1 MFIVLKAISWGV
13 GSKNFMKYEQNEN
26 TNPKHTNQKMT
37 LPMGLIYSR
46 NY

>member
-1 MFIVLKAISWGV
+1 MFIVLKVISLDA

-26 TNPKHTNQKMT
+26 TNTQHNNQKMT

>member
-13 GSKNFMKYEQNEN
+13 GSKKFMKCEQNEN
-26 TNPKHTNQKMT
+26 TNTQHNNQKMT

>member
-1 MFIVLKAISWGV
+1 
-13 GSKNFMKYEQNEN
+13 MKCEQNEN
-26 TNPKHTNQKMT
+26 TNTQHNNQKMT

>member
-1 MFIVLKAISWGV
+1 MFIALKAISGGV

-26 TNPKHTNQKMT
+26 ANTQHNNQKVT
-37 LPMGLIYSR
+37 LPIGLIYSR

>member
-1 MFIVLKAISWGV
+1 MFIVLKAISRGV
-13 GSKNFMKYEQNEN
+13 GSKNFIKYEQNEN
-26 TNPKHTNQKMT
+26 TNTLHNNQKVT

>member
-1 MFIVLKAISWGV
+1 MCIVLKDISWGV

-26 TNPKHTNQKMT
+26 TNTQHNNQKVT
-37 LPMGLIYSR
+37 LAMGLIYSR

>member
-1 MFIVLKAISWGV
+1 MFIVLKAISWSV
-13 GSKNFMKYEQNEN
+13 GSKNFKKCEQNEN
-26 TNPKHTNQKMT
+26 TNTQHNNQKMT

>member
-13 GSKNFMKYEQNEN
+13 GSKNFIKYEQNEN
-26 TNPKHTNQKMT
+26 TNTQHNNQKMT

>member
-1 MFIVLKAISWGV
+1 MLIVLKVISWGV
-13 GSKNFMKYEQNEN
+13 GSKNFMKCEQNEN
-26 TNPKHTNQKMT
+26 TNTQHNNQKMT